1 MSAER
6 SSDWSCGSL
15 SGIMVVWRERVPDA
29 ILVVMMLA
37 VGDVFCVAHCHLFTT
52 VPKTAVKKRGV
63 SVRAES
69 KYCSQHRPV
78 MTVKIKVLEMT

>member
-15 SGIMVVWRERVPDA
+15 SGIMVVRRERVPDA

-37 VGDVFCVAHCHLFTT
+37 VGDVFCVAHGHLFTT
-52 VPKTAVKKRGV
+52 VPGQFNSLPEVICDGSFVT
-63 SVRAES
+63 SLS
-69 KYCSQHRPV
+69 K
-78 MTVKIKVLEMT
+78 

>member
-15 SGIMVVWRERVPDA
+15 SGIMVVRRERVPDA

-37 VGDVFCVAHCHLFTT
+37 VGDVFCVAHGHLFTT
-52 VPKTAVKKRGV
+52 VPKTMMKKGGEHQNSERLCVKMQKRCTDNGV
-63 SVRAES
+63 
-69 KYCSQHRPV
+69 
-78 MTVKIKVLEMT
+78 